1 MHLSVFFLFSPEK
14 LDPRSFI
21 IFASSPLR
29 LELSILYSPMVVQAR
44 KMMNLEPSLVFC
56 IQNFHEV
63 LVFNILILILFN
75 FDYKKLAPLLEDV
88 GDDDFYITF
97 AYLGSDVTYFFCNF
111 GFVLIV
117 ADGGNR
123 RIVAVVAGGCFQ
135 MDGHKEGW
143 GGVGA
148 GG

>member
-56 IQNFHEV
+56 IQNFHE
-63 LVFNILILILFN
+63 
-75 FDYKKLAPLLEDV
+75 KLAPLLEDV